1 MKAVCFWSG
10 WDERSKI
17 FFTAWIESMIT
28 MILEIPCRWVA
39 WLIPHPIA
47 KNSALELIILIVW
60 WSILMISLLWMCMCA
75 IEEATL
81 FLILASIT
89 ISMFDGV
96 FDNLMARLLSYWIW
110 DLNCW
115 SLLLLNKWK
124 ENQLEKQ
131 SIILMPGVNL
141 GLRGSNEGKTSLN
154 WLFMS
159 TKWFL
164 MRLH

>member
-1 MKAVCFWSG
+1 
-10 WDERSKI
+10 
-17 FFTAWIESMIT
+17 
-28 MILEIPCRWVA
+28 
-39 WLIPHPIA
+39 
-47 KNSALELIILIVW
+47 
-60 WSILMISLLWMCMCA
+60 MCA
-75 IEEATL
+75 IEKATL

-141 GLRGSNEGKTSLN
+141 ELRGSNEGKTLLN
-154 WLFMS
+154 WLFQRRQEIPS
-159 TKWFL
+159 
-164 MRLH
+164 